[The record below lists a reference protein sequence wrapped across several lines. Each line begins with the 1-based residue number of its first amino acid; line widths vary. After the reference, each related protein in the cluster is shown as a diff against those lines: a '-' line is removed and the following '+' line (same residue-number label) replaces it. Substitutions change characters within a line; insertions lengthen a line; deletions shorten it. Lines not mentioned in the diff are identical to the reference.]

1 MAKLVISLNGMN
13 LRDYALTAQRVTI
26 GRNSGND
33 IVLNE
38 PVVSGEHAA
47 IQLGREPSITDLN
60 STNGT
65 RLNGSAITKAALH
78 HNDVIRIGSHELR
91 FVDEGVQD
99 FAATMILQAEA
110 AEPKAARPGAALKIL
125 NGPRAGELMRLEKQ
139 RTALGKPGVQVAVI
153 LHTPEGY
160 ELLPVALAG
169 EELATRLNGVLL
181 KAEPCRLRDG
191 DEIAIA
197 NARLAFIEH
206 ANG

>member
-1 MAKLVISLNGMN
+1 MAKLVISLDGMN
-13 LRDYALTAQRVTI
+13 VRDFTLQAERITV

-38 PVVSGEHAA
+38 PVVSGQHAA
-47 IQLGREPSITDLN
+47 LQLKPEPTITDLN

-65 RLNGSAITKAALH
+65 RLNGKAITKARLH

-99 FAATMILQAEA
+99 FAATMVLQAAPSEVKGA
-110 AEPKAARPGAALKIL
+110 APMAALKLL
-125 NGPRAGELMRLEKQ
+125 NGPRAGEVMPIEKK

-153 LHTPEGY
+153 LYTPDGY
-160 ELLPVALAG
+160 ELLPVS
-169 EELATRLNGVLL
+169 LATSELNIRVNGERL
-181 KAEPCRLRDG
+181 KAEPRLLHDG

-197 NARLAFIEH
+197 DARLSFI
-206 ANG
+206 ARL

>member
-1 MAKLVISLNGMN
+1 MAKLVISLDGMN
-13 LRDYALTAQRVTI
+13 LRDFPFEEGRITV

-47 IQLGREPSITDLN
+47 IQLDPTPTITDLN

-65 RLNGSAITKAALH
+65 RLNGSLIKKSALQ

-91 FVDEGVQD
+91 FVDVGVQD
-99 FAATMILQAEA
+99 FAATMILQAEPA
-110 AEPKAARPGAALKIL
+110 AAKEQQATAALKIL
-125 NGPRAGELMRLEKQ
+125 NGPRAGEVMPIEKK

-153 LHTPEGY
+153 LHTPDGY
-160 ELLPVALAG
+160 ELLPVSLHEIELDTRING
-169 EELATRLNGVLL
+169 ELL
-181 KAEPCRLRDG
+181 KAEPRLLHDG

-197 NARLAFIEH
+197 DARLAFMQS
-206 ANG
+206 A

>member
-1 MAKLVISLNGMN
+1 MAKLVITLDGMN
-13 LRDYALTAQRVTI
+13 VRDFPLQAGRITL

-38 PVVSGEHAA
+38 PVVSGQHAA
-47 IQLGREPSITDLN
+47 LQLQPEPTITDLN

-65 RLNGSAITKAALH
+65 RVNGKAITKVALH

-99 FAATMILQAEA
+99 FAATIVLQAAPAEA
-110 AEPKAARPGAALKIL
+110 KAVATAALKLL
-125 NGPRAGELMRLEKQ
+125 NGPRTGEVMRIEKK

-153 LHTPEGY
+153 LHTPDGY
-160 ELLPVALAG
+160 ELLPVSLGTIELNIRVNG
-169 EELATRLNGVLL
+169 ERLR
-181 KAEPCRLRDG
+181 AEPRLLHDG

-197 NARLAFIEH
+197 DARLGFI
-206 ANG
+206 GQL

>member
-1 MAKLVISLNGMN
+1 MAKLVVSLDGMN
-13 LRDYALTAQRVTI
+13 LRDFPLQAERITV

-38 PVVSGEHAA
+38 PVVSGQHAA
-47 IQLGREPSITDLN
+47 LQLKPEPTITDLN

-65 RLNGSAITKAALH
+65 RLNGRAITKALLH

-99 FAATMILQAEA
+99 FAATIVLQAAPAEA
-110 AEPKAARPGAALKIL
+110 KEAQPAAALKLL
-125 NGPRAGELMRLEKQ
+125 NGPRAGEVMWLEKK

-153 LHTPEGY
+153 LHTPDGY
-160 ELLPVALAG
+160 ELLPVSLARIELDIRVNG
-169 EELATRLNGVLL
+169 ERL
-181 KAEPCRLRDG
+181 KAEPRLLHDG

-197 NARLAFIEH
+197 DARLSFIEQR
-206 ANG
+206 